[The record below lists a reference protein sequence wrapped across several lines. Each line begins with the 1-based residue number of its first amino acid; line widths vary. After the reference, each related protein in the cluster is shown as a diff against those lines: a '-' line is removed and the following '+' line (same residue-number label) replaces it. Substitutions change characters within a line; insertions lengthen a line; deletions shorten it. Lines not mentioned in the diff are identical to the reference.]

1 MFPEK
6 ILILGITGTIGANA
20 LKIIKRWSDRFTL
33 SGFSYY
39 KNFKKAREIQNDFE
53 VKYVCCSKPD
63 ISSEEKNYWRNKGV
77 HFFTSLED
85 ILSIEYDKILIAIVG
100 SVGIRATL
108 QAIWQR
114 KIILVANK
122 ESLVMGGEF
131 VMREVKKNKSSLI
144 PIDSEHNSIFR
155 LLQQTGDTDITKILL
170 TASGGPFHNLTKE
183 EIKRVTKEEVL
194 QHPNWN
200 MGDKIT
206 VDSAGLINKSLEVIE
221 AHHIF
226 NRRLED
232 IDAVI
237 HPQSYVH
244 AILQHLDGSFYFH
257 ASQPDMLYPL
267 SHGLFCPEPP
277 PFWID
282 YPKDIPPGLTFEEID
297 NEKFPGFSLGIQ
309 SARSGKAYPA
319 IFNASNEQA
328 VHAFLEDRIRFHEI
342 PQIIERVLNQKN
354 AFENIQNIEDI
365 FEADSWARKE
375 TMQVMAYHH

>member
-6 ILILGITGTIGANA
+6 ILILGVTGTIGANA
-20 LKIIKRWSDRFTL
+20 LKMIKRWPDRFTL

-39 KNFKKAREIQNDFE
+39 KNFERAREIQDDLG
-53 VKYVCCSKPD
+53 VKHVCCSRPD
-63 ISSEEKNYWRNKGV
+63 VAPEEKNYWQGKGV

-85 ILSIEYDKILIAIVG
+85 TLSIEYDKILIAIVG
-100 SVGIRATL
+100 AVGIRPTL
-108 QAIWQR
+108 QAICQS
-114 KIILVANK
+114 KTILIANK
-122 ESLVMGGEF
+122 ESLVMAGEF
-131 VMREVKKNKSSLI
+131 VMEEVKKNRSSLI

-155 LLQQTGDTDITKILL
+155 LLQQTGDKDITKILL

-183 EIKRVTKEEVL
+183 EIKRVTKAEVL

-221 AHHIF
+221 AHHLF

-244 AILQHLDGSFYFH
+244 AILQHSDGSFYFH
-257 ASQPDMLYPL
+257 ASNPDMLYPL
-267 SHGLFCPEPP
+267 SHGLFYPEAP

-282 YPKDIPPGLTFEEID
+282 APKGIPPGLRFAEID
-297 NEKFPGFSLGIQ
+297 HDKFPGFALGIQ
-309 SARSGKAYPA
+309 SARSGGAYPA

-328 VHAFLEDRIRFHEI
+328 VQAFLEDRIRFHEI
-342 PQIIERVLNQKN
+342 PQIIERVLNQRHDFKN
-354 AFENIQNIEDI
+354 VQNMEDI
-365 FEADSWARKE
+365 FEADQWARKE
-375 TMQVMAYHH
+375 TIQVMACHH